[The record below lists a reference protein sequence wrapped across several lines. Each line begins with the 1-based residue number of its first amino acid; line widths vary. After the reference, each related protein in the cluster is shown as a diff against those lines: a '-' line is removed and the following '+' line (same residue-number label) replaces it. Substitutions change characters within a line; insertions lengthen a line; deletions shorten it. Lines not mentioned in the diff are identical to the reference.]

1 MRRAVSPTKVAR
13 SIAGP
18 ARQAACV
25 CDALISTLA
34 AISGLGLAYTVYA
47 AGWRP
52 DPALQETLARLA
64 VPLSRKFWVDEVYGW
79 INRNVQQ
86 RFADFLA
93 LFERVVIIQ
102 ICVNGVAKI
111 TGLTGS
117 LLRTAQTGKVQT
129 YAAMLL
135 AGLGLLLWLNLR

>member
-1 MRRAVSPTKVAR
+1 M
-13 SIAGP
+13 
-18 ARQAACV
+18 
-25 CDALISTLA
+25 
-34 AISGLGLAYTVYA
+34 
-47 AGWRP
+47 
-52 DPALQETLARLA
+52 
-64 VPLSRKFWVDEVYGW
+64 DEVYGW